1 MNNAQ
6 GPNQNDRY
14 GKIEKKNGLEIA
26 LESKI
31 GQEN

>member
-1 MNNAQ
+1 MHKDQIKMIGMA
-6 GPNQNDRY
+6 
-14 GKIEKKNGLEIA
+14 KLKKKNGLEIA